1 MSWKGIFLRAGID
14 ISDNTTTYGT
24 ETDVIYRLTSALTTG
39 TIRGL
44 TNTVTMTAAS
54 TGNIVEAF
62 RSAISANVKTGAW
75 ANAIVG
81 SINYSTS
88 GAAHGMA
95 AAIAAEMIP
104 PNGSLSRGALYAL
117 DVVFGCGASS
127 TWNSAGPVAFMRFDN
142 WGTKAHFSANAFFF
156 HLVGETGATG
166 GLLSLN
172 SRTLR
177 VRIGS
182 TTKYLYLSDT
192 ENDLGAMAVDSITL
206 ASDVTTAITIS
217 GNTTNSI
224 VISGTSTTALNISG
238 ATTTDIQLSEGTT
251 LIDAAANG
259 GSCTLT
265 QDAIILVGGGYG
277 KIQFGGA
284 TDWGTGA
291 TGTLIDGTGWDW
303 VTQTVGYTTSGAL
316 ATACAAAY
324 HVFTVNQTTHTTAS
338 SFFGT
343 WTELYFIADCVLTG
357 AANAA
362 AVWGQVE
369 GAAAFTTP
377 DSGDFVAAG
386 YFNMKSGGLVT
397 LTTGSS
403 LNGLRVK
410 GEVSSVTGSGIFAA
424 IEVLAVTTDWTYGLY
439 VSNTTTGIYIGSA
452 TTGINIAGTVT
463 TGIDFTSA
471 TLAPDPNRTNSAIAI
486 GDRLGAKTITMEAA
500 VDHLDPFQMNL
511 LIDGANPT
519 DGSTINGMYQLI
531 SGDPDTAMASLR
543 LKCTDFN
550 VVVKRNIKDAYC
562 YQGEVDFTTN
572 AVTVGGETAALG
584 LVMNCASA
592 VTGNVRGIII
602 SMQGAG
608 LPDGASSIGIELRN
622 TGTTLGEGIRIM
634 GTPQITRGIVFGN
647 PAGAAG
653 EGNEAPVSAFYFP
666 AGPSADEGPVR
677 NSAKSGDG
685 DGSIQIKV
693 GSGTKWIQFW
703 DAVS

>member
-1 MSWKGIFLRAGID
+1 MSWKGVFLRAGID

-24 ETDVIYRLTSALTTG
+24 ETDVVYRLSSALTTG

-303 VTQTVGYTTSGAL
+303 VTQTVGYVTSGAL
-316 ATACAAAY
+316 ATACAASYLAL
-324 HVFTVNQTTHTTAS
+324 TVTATTHSTAS
-338 SFFGT
+338 SFFGL
-343 WTELYFIADCVLTG
+343 WSELYFVNGMSLVG

-362 AVWGQVE
+362 SVWGQLE
-369 GAAAFTTP
+369 CIGTMTSP
-377 DSGDFVAAG
+377 DSGDFMTAG
-386 YFNMKSGGLVT
+386 YFNFKTGGLLT
-397 LTTGSS
+397 LTSGSHVS
-403 LNGLRVK
+403 GVRIK
-410 GEVSSVTGSGIFAA
+410 GEINSITGAGILSAISVNAA
-424 IEVLAVTTDWTYGLY
+424 TTDWTYGLY
-439 VSNTTTGIYIGSA
+439 IEDTGTAIAILSGGTA
-452 TTGINIAGTVT
+452 TTGISITGTMAGATSRAINSGITVNAPAHGDGYAAHEFTLSHTTGANTNSYSCFGAWINIVGPTMATGGEKVSAANTGIYSSGSTLTSAVLIFGLRMQADLSSGGFNRLCPFSLNTGDTTITALFDCGSMTDEIGFVPGTGGMTTQEGSIPFMVDSGGTVRY
-463 TGIDFTSA
+463 IKLYDS
-471 TLAPDPNRTNSAIAI
+471 
-486 GDRLGAKTITMEAA
+486 
-500 VDHLDPFQMNL
+500 V
-511 LIDGANPT
+511 
-519 DGSTINGMYQLI
+519 
-531 SGDPDTAMASLR
+531 AS
-543 LKCTDFN
+543 
-550 VVVKRNIKDAYC
+550 
-562 YQGEVDFTTN
+562 
-572 AVTVGGETAALG
+572 
-584 LVMNCASA
+584 
-592 VTGNVRGIII
+592 
-602 SMQGAG
+602 
-608 LPDGASSIGIELRN
+608 
-622 TGTTLGEGIRIM
+622 
-634 GTPQITRGIVFGN
+634 
-647 PAGAAG
+647 
-653 EGNEAPVSAFYFP
+653 
-666 AGPSADEGPVR
+666 
-677 NSAKSGDG
+677 
-685 DGSIQIKV
+685 
-693 GSGTKWIQFW
+693 
-703 DAVS
+703 